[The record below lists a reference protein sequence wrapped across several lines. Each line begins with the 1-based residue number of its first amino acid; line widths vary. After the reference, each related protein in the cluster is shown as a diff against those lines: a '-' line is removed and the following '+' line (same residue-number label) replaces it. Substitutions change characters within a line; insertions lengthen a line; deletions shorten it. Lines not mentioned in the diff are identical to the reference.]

1 MSIDV
6 PALIGAVTREVRDL
20 ERDGKPA
27 RMVVAARSYDTSV
40 EDLWDAISNPERLPR
55 WFAPVTGEFKL
66 GGKYQVQGNASGT
79 ITRCEP
85 PRHLALTWEFGG
97 GVSWVEVD
105 LALEGEGARL
115 ELRHI
120 AHPEA
125 HWDQF
130 GAGAVGIGW
139 ELGLLGLYLHL
150 SNPGLAKPPETDPA
164 WGASEEAKSFMRAS
178 GDAWGAAEIAGG
190 EESATALRRAETTKR
205 FYCGE
210 T

>member
-6 PALIGAVTREVRDL
+6 PSLIGAVNREVRDV
-20 ERDGKPA
+20 EREGRTA
-27 RMVVAARSYDTSV
+27 RVVIATRTYDTTV
-40 EDLWDAISNPERLPR
+40 EDLWDAISNAERLPR
-55 WFAPVTGEFKL
+55 WFAPVTGDFRL
-66 GGKYQVQGNASGT
+66 GGKYQVQGNAGGT

-85 PRHLALTWEFGG
+85 PKHLALTWEFGG

-105 LALEGEGARL
+105 LSAEGDGARL
-115 ELRHI
+115 ELRHT
-120 AHPEA
+120 AYPEA

-150 SNPGLAKPPETDPA
+150 SNPGKAKPPESDPA
-164 WGASEEAKSFMRAS
+164 WGATDEAKSFMRAS
-178 GDAWGAAEIAGG
+178 GDAWGQAEISGG
-190 EESATALRRAETTKR
+190 AERDVALKRAETTKK

-210 T
+210 A